1 MHNEEAVPSD
11 SQGRGP
17 GPGRVRSADLA
28 DRSGRCGG
36 RDASGQSD
44 LGDLH
49 RHRGRD
55 LTHAGTRTEGWPVR
69 PGPASSRPRSK
80 RQGTGSQVMES
91 MIHQPALIAALTL
104 ALAAAVSDART
115 RRIPNALVAAGAS
128 AGLIL
133 NSWTGGGEGL
143 TRSLLGLV
151 AGFCVYLPFFLLRGM
166 GGGDVKLMGAL
177 GA

>member
-1 MHNEEAVPSD
+1 
-11 SQGRGP
+11 
-17 GPGRVRSADLA
+17 
-28 DRSGRCGG
+28 
-36 RDASGQSD
+36 
-44 LGDLH
+44 
-49 RHRGRD
+49 
-55 LTHAGTRTEGWPVR
+55 
-69 PGPASSRPRSK
+69 
-80 RQGTGSQVMES
+80 MES

-177 GA
+177 GACLGTLAVLQTALIASMAGAFLALCLATRHGALRRTLRGVGALMRGWLTRGPRPSVELSLDNPNALKIPYALPIAAGALFVVLSSR